1 MSINSFNPLPSINPK
16 GTSEPLGGSKA
27 ATSSTTAAP
36 SGDEFSVYF
45 ERMMHPAFSA
55 APSPKAASAGPANPA
70 PLNALA
76 SRPSPSALSSSL
88 LDPKSS
94 TLAFSHDYLKAKAG
108 VADLKLKVPN
118 SSTNVS
124 TRTHDSSIT
133 RSIKD
138 RTSST
143 PTAAK
148 ASTHSAAQDSHPAH
162 STLSRLQNR
171 SDHNSTAQDDSNADA
186 QALGEKVTDSNSQAQ
201 SSSSV
206 AAPKQK
212 LYLATLALNGQR
224 LPTMQDVKIN
234 DAASLDALA
243 NANPEPSAAGDTNI
257 LKTVTLSEQTQLIT
271 PQDAPTE
278 KSLADFAR
286 AMGFDETQV
295 ATLFGPQAAQT
306 MISTAQ
312 VPSSVVH
319 APINASNLNASGSL
333 SNATST
339 LTSTLGN
346 ASLFSLSTTADQS
359 GSTSLNPLSKLPSKP
374 TDFAP
379 NAQMLDTA
387 LDPLSTRP
395 STPTDLAAI
404 TQMPHT
410 DNAKV
415 DLNAL
420 SVQINSSP
428 VSMTNTMVPSQ
439 VALAGLA
446 ANTQHEKAP
455 STTRDLAQLIL
466 SEGIEAQD
474 VQVSLNTT
482 GKAASASFSAL
493 AISTAPTSTL
503 AILNMT
509 GSKLSG
515 QAIDALQK
523 EFNKLKGTGE
533 KGSESSAFAV
543 SAPSD
548 SGLASSAQ
556 LNAQDQGASSGNS
569 GNGSLTGDTG
579 TQSTQGAS
587 TPINMAE
594 TYEKLSEQLTAEL
607 SKRMHEQISQ
617 GQWKM
622 KFALKPSTLGVVD
635 VQLEM
640 KDGKLAAIFQADNAL
655 TQNLLQHAS
664 QELKDNLKDIG
675 LHQTYVQVDQ
685 QNGGQAQHQGQE
697 SNARN
702 PFEPDPLFEVSSNAQ
717 DSSAL
722 VDASMKVKNNDSL
735 LDLMA

>member
-16 GTSEPLGGSKA
+16 GTSETLGGSKA

-36 SGDEFSVYF
+36 NGDDFSVYF

-55 APSPKAASAGPANPA
+55 ASSPKAASAGPANPA

-76 SRPSPSALSSSL
+76 SHPSPNALSSSL

-124 TRTHDSSIT
+124 TRTHASSIT

-143 PTAAK
+143 PTAAN
-148 ASTHSAAQDSHPAH
+148 ASTHSAAQDSQPAH

-171 SDHNSTAQDDSNADA
+171 SDPSSTAQDDSNADS

-201 SSSSV
+201 STSSV
-206 AAPKQK
+206 AEPKQK
-212 LYLATLALNGQR
+212 LDLATLALNGQR

-243 NANPEPSAAGDTNI
+243 NANPEPSAPGDTNM

-271 PQDAPTE
+271 PQDAPNE

-374 TDFAP
+374 TDLAP

-395 STPTDLAAI
+395 STPTDLAPI

-428 VSMTNTMVPSQ
+428 VSVTNTMVPSQ

-474 VQVSLNTT
+474 VQLSLNTT

-569 GNGSLTGDTG
+569 GNGSLTGDNG

-640 KDGKLAAIFQADNAL
+640 KDGKLADIFQADNAL

-697 SNARN
+697 GNARN
-702 PFEPDPLFEVSSNAQ
+702 PFEPDPLSEVSANAQ
-717 DSSAL
+717 DSSTL

>member
-1 MSINSFNPLPSINPK
+1 
-16 GTSEPLGGSKA
+16 
-27 ATSSTTAAP
+27 
-36 SGDEFSVYF
+36 
-45 ERMMHPAFSA
+45 MHPAFSA
-55 APSPKAASAGPANPA
+55 ASSPKAASAGPANPA
-70 PLNALA
+70 PLNVLA
-76 SRPSPSALSSSL
+76 SSPSPNALSSSL

-94 TLAFSHDYLKAKAG
+94 TLAFSHDYLKAKVG
-108 VADLKLKVPN
+108 VAELKLKIPN
-118 SSTNVS
+118 SSANVS
-124 TRTHDSSIT
+124 ARTHDSSNP

-143 PTAAK
+143 AAK
-148 ASTHSAAQDSHPAH
+148 ASTNSAAQDSQPAH
-162 STLSRLQNR
+162 STLSRLRNR
-171 SDHNSTAQDDSNADA
+171 SDANSATQDDSNEDA
-186 QALGEKVTDSNSQAQ
+186 QAKGGKDTGSNSQVQ
-201 SSSSV
+201 SSPSD
-206 AAPKQK
+206 ADPQQK
-212 LYLATLALNGQR
+212 LDLATLALNGQR
-224 LPTMQDVKIN
+224 LPSMQDLKIN
-234 DAASLDALA
+234 GTSSLDTLA
-243 NANPEPSAAGDTNI
+243 NANPEPSATGDTNI
-257 LKTVTLSEQTQLIT
+257 LKTVSLSEQTQLIT
-271 PQDAPTE
+271 PQDAPNE

-286 AMGFDETQV
+286 AMGFDETQL

-306 MISTAQ
+306 MISTVQ
-312 VPSSVVH
+312 VPASVVS
-319 APINASNLNASGSL
+319 APINASNLKASGTL
-333 SNATST
+333 SQATST

-359 GSTSLNPLSKLPSKP
+359 GSTSLNPLSKLPS
-374 TDFAP
+374 
-379 NAQMLDTA
+379 
-387 LDPLSTRP
+387 
-395 STPTDLAAI
+395 TPTDLATT

-420 SVQINSSP
+420 SVQFNSNP
-428 VSMTNTMVPSQ
+428 VSVTNTMVPSQ

-446 ANTQHEKAP
+446 ANTQHESAP
-455 STTRDLAQLIL
+455 STTRDLAQLLL
-466 SEGIEAQD
+466 SEGIEAQG
-474 VQVSLNTT
+474 VQVSLNTM
-482 GKAASASFSAL
+482 GKAASASFSAS
-493 AISTAPTSTL
+493 AISAAPTSTL

-523 EFNKLKGTGE
+523 EFNKLKGPGE

-543 SAPSD
+543 FSPSD

-556 LNAQDQGASSGNS
+556 LNAQDQGTSSGKS
-569 GNGSLTGDTG
+569 GNGSLTGDSG
-579 TQSTQGAS
+579 TQNTQATS
-587 TPINMAE
+587 TPVNMAE

-702 PFEPDPLFEVSSNAQ
+702 PFEPDPSSEVSANAQ
-717 DSSAL
+717 DSSTL

>member
-1 MSINSFNPLPSINPK
+1 MSMNSFNPLPSIKPN
-16 GTSEPLGGSKA
+16 GSAEPLGGSKA
-27 ATSSTTAAP
+27 ATSSTTATP
-36 SGDEFSVYF
+36 SGDNFSVYF

-55 APSPKAASAGPANPA
+55 ASSPKAASAGPANPTPFSA
-70 PLNALA
+70 MA
-76 SRPSPSALSSSL
+76 SHPSPNALSSSL
-88 LDPKSS
+88 LDSKSS
-94 TLAFSHDYLKAKAG
+94 TLAFSRDYLKAKAD
-108 VADLKLKVPN
+108 VVDLTLKFPN
-118 SSTNVS
+118 SSANVS
-124 TRTHDSSIT
+124 AKTHDSSNP

-138 RTSST
+138 RTIST

-148 ASTHSAAQDSHPAH
+148 ALTNSAAQDSPPAQ

-171 SDHNSTAQDDSNADA
+171 SDANSATQDDSNEDA
-186 QALGEKVTDSNSQAQ
+186 QANGGKDTGSNSQVQ
-201 SSSSV
+201 SSPSG
-206 AAPKQK
+206 ADPQQK
-212 LYLATLALNGQR
+212 LDLATLALNGQR
-224 LPTMQDVKIN
+224 LPSMQDLKIN
-234 DAASLDALA
+234 DTASLDTQA
-243 NANPEPSAAGDTNI
+243 NANPEPSAPGDPNI

-271 PQDAPTE
+271 PQDAPNE

-286 AMGFDETQV
+286 AMGFDETQL

-306 MISTAQ
+306 MTPTVQ
-312 VPSSVVH
+312 VPASVVS
-319 APINASNLNASGSL
+319 APISASNSNASGTL
-333 SNATST
+333 SRATST

-359 GSTSLNPLSKLPSKP
+359 GSTSLNPLSKLPS
-374 TDFAP
+374 
-379 NAQMLDTA
+379 
-387 LDPLSTRP
+387 
-395 STPTDLAAI
+395 TPTDLATT

-410 DNAKV
+410 DKAKV

-428 VSMTNTMVPSQ
+428 VSVTNTMVPSQ

-446 ANTQHEKAP
+446 ANTQHESAP
-455 STTRDLAQLIL
+455 STTRDLSQLLL
-466 SEGIEAQD
+466 SEDIEAQG
-474 VQVSLNTT
+474 VQVSLNTL
-482 GKAASASFSAL
+482 GKAASASFSAS

-523 EFNKLKGTGE
+523 EFNKLKGPGE

-543 SAPSD
+543 FSSSD

-556 LNAQDQGASSGNS
+556 LTAQDQGTSSGKS
-569 GNGSLTGDTG
+569 GNRSLTGDSG
-579 TQSTQGAS
+579 TQNTQAPS
-587 TPINMAE
+587 TPVNMAE

-607 SKRMHEQISQ
+607 TKRMHEQISQ

-664 QELKDNLKDIG
+664 QELKDNLKDFG
-675 LHQTYVQVDQ
+675 LEQTYVQVDQ

-702 PFEPDPLFEVSSNAQ
+702 PFEPDPLPEVSANAQ
-717 DSSAL
+717 DSSTL

-735 LDLMA
+735 LDVMA

>member
-1 MSINSFNPLPSINPK
+1 MSMNSFNPLPSIKPN
-16 GTSEPLGGSKA
+16 GSAESLGGSKA
-27 ATSSTTAAP
+27 ATSSTTATP
-36 SGDEFSVYF
+36 SGDNFSVYF

-55 APSPKAASAGPANPA
+55 ASSPKAASAGPANPA
-70 PLNALA
+70 PFNALA
-76 SRPSPSALSSSL
+76 SHPSPNALSSSL

-108 VADLKLKVPN
+108 VADLKLKIPN
-118 SSTNVS
+118 SRANVS
-124 TRTHDSSIT
+124 DRTHGSSNP

-143 PTAAK
+143 TTATK
-148 ASTHSAAQDSHPAH
+148 ASTNSAAQDSPPAH
-162 STLSRLQNR
+162 STLSRLRNR
-171 SDHNSTAQDDSNADA
+171 SDANSATQDDSNEDA
-186 QALGEKVTDSNSQAQ
+186 QANWGKDTGSNAQAQ
-201 SSSSV
+201 SSPSG
-206 AAPKQK
+206 ADPQQK
-212 LYLATLALNGQR
+212 LDLATLALNGQR
-224 LPTMQDVKIN
+224 LPSMQDLKIN
-234 DAASLDALA
+234 DTASLDTQA
-243 NANPEPSAAGDTNI
+243 NANPEPSAPGDTNI

-271 PQDAPTE
+271 PQDAPNE

-286 AMGFDETQV
+286 AMGFDETQL

-306 MISTAQ
+306 MISTVQ
-312 VPSSVVH
+312 VPASGVS
-319 APINASNLNASGSL
+319 APINASNLKASGTL
-333 SNATST
+333 SQATST
-339 LTSTLGN
+339 LTSRLGN
-346 ASLFSLSTTADQS
+346 ASLFSLSTTGDQS
-359 GSTSLNPLSKLPSKP
+359 GSTSLNPLSKLPS
-374 TDFAP
+374 
-379 NAQMLDTA
+379 
-387 LDPLSTRP
+387 
-395 STPTDLAAI
+395 TPTDLATT

-410 DNAKV
+410 DTAKV

-428 VSMTNTMVPSQ
+428 VSVTNTMVPSQ

-446 ANTQHEKAP
+446 ANTKHESAP
-455 STTRDLAQLIL
+455 STTRDLAQLLL
-466 SEGIEAQD
+466 SEDIEAQG
-474 VQVSLNTT
+474 VQVSLNTM
-482 GKAASASFSAL
+482 GKAASAPFSAS
-493 AISTAPTSTL
+493 AISTVPTSTL

-523 EFNKLKGTGE
+523 EFNKLKGPGE

-543 SAPSD
+543 FSSSD

-556 LNAQDQGASSGNS
+556 LNAQDQGTSSGKS
-569 GNGSLTGDTG
+569 GNGSLTGDSG
-579 TQSTQGAS
+579 TQNTQATS
-587 TPINMAE
+587 TPVNMFE

-702 PFEPDPLFEVSSNAQ
+702 PFEPDPLPEVSANAQ
-717 DSSAL
+717 DSSTL
-722 VDASMKVKNNDSL
+722 VDASMKVKNNDAL